1 MNTIIFNSIRNA
13 DTGFIT
19 SVSFCFTL
27 TSEGKTVYSEPY
39 FVSFEDEPEDMVA
52 FDNVTEAM
60 ISEWVNDQFED
71 AALAVISS
79 SLQDNIDSLPSAIHG
94 LPY

>member
-1 MNTIIFNSIRNA
+1 MNTIIFNSIRNS

-39 FVSFEDEPEDMVA
+39 FVSFEDQPENMVA
-52 FDNVTEAM
+52 FEDVTEEM
-60 ISEWVNDQFED
+60 MSGWVNDQFED
-71 AALAVISS
+71 AALEAISS

>member
-1 MNTIIFNSIRNA
+1 MDTIIFNSIRNF

-39 FVSFEDEPEDMVA
+39 FVSFEDEPVNMVA
-52 FDNVTEAM
+52 FEDVTEVM
-60 ISEWVNDQFED
+60 MSGWINDQFED
-71 AALAVISS
+71 AALEAISS
-79 SLQDNIDSLPSAIHG
+79 SLQDNIDSLPAAAHG

>member
-1 MNTIIFNSIRNA
+1 MNIIIFNSIRNS

-27 TSEGKTVYSEPY
+27 TSDGKTVYSEPY
-39 FVSFEDEPEDMVA
+39 FVSFEDQSGNMVPFED
-52 FDNVTEAM
+52 VTEEM
-60 ISEWVNDQFED
+60 MSGWVNDQFED
-71 AALAVISS
+71 AALEAISS
-79 SLQDNIDSLPSAIHG
+79 GLQENIDSLPSAIHG

>member
-1 MNTIIFNSIRNA
+1 MNTIIFNSIRNS

-39 FVSFEDEPEDMVA
+39 FVSFEDQPDDMVA
-52 FDNVTEAM
+52 FENVTEAM
-60 ISEWVNDQFED
+60 MSGWINDQFED
-71 AALAVISS
+71 AALTAINS
-79 SLQDNIDSLPSAIHG
+79 SLQDNIDSLPSAAHG
-94 LPY
+94 LPF

>member
-27 TSEGKTVYSEPY
+27 TIEGKTVYSEPY
-39 FVSFEDEPEDMVA
+39 FVSFEDQPDDMVA
-52 FDNVTEAM
+52 FENVTEAM
-60 ISEWVNDQFED
+60 MTGWINDQFED
-71 AALAVISS
+71 AALTAIST
-79 SLQDNIDSLPSAIHG
+79 SLQDNIDTLHSAIHG